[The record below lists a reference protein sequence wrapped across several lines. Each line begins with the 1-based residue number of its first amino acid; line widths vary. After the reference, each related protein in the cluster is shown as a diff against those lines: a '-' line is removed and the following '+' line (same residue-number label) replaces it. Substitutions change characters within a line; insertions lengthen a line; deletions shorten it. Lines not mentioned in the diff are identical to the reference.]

1 MDALLPLAK
10 CRGSRLR
17 TSSGPGANIIFIE
30 KRRSY
35 PASYKNAYAFLISRS
50 DQQCFSHEDGCFAA
64 VSEVQGQPAAHK
76 FGTRRKHHLHQKA
89 RTFTVKKVS
98 ALYIKT
104 LRWYD
109 LKLDARGIAVLSI
122 VEDYG

>member
-10 CRGSRLR
+10 CRDSRLR
-17 TSSGPGANIIFIE
+17 TSSGPGANTIFIE
-30 KRRSY
+30 K
-35 PASYKNAYAFLISRS
+35 
-50 DQQCFSHEDGCFAA
+50 
-64 VSEVQGQPAAHK
+64 QGPSL
-76 FGTRRKHHLHQKA
+76 F
-89 RTFTVKKVS
+89 KKVS

-109 LKLDARGIAVLSI
+109 LKLDARGIAALSI